1 MTTGNVLY
9 LLMCLAMFGA
19 FAATLAF
26 YSSGTTKAEPDKR
39 PASPAR
45 PDPKGAVTG

>member
-19 FAATLAF
+19 FAAALACE
-26 YSSGTTKAEPDKR
+26 SWLEGKTERAPKAALAPEPAK
-39 PASPAR
+39 AR
-45 PDPKGAVTG
+45 AAMT